1 MSAGAGMSVEANT
14 LHQRE
19 TTVRMN
25 FWDSKWDLDVA
36 QCPCDIH
43 FNDWVDAEKLTGK
56 TIYHFGTGTH
66 HVIGIRQAT
75 NGSNNVVFGIT
86 ASPGEYN
93 TYIQLVTERPQIAKS
108 YLCYFGD
115 IYLTNPR
122 LLPAFDIV
130 ALFHLGEFI
139 DQSTTSPE
147 YGGLS
152 DLGVTRALL
161 ENTRPGGNV
170 LIYSESFAHDRA
182 EAVAAELEAAKEI
195 AFVGKFE
202 KLLVYRKL

>member
-1 MSAGAGMSVEANT
+1 M
-14 LHQRE
+14 
-19 TTVRMN
+19 
-25 FWDSKWDLDVA
+25 
-36 QCPCDIH
+36 
-43 FNDWVDAEKLTGK
+43 
-56 TIYHFGTGTH
+56 
-66 HVIGIRQAT
+66 IGIRQAT

-86 ASPGEYN
+86 ASPEEYS
-93 TYIQLVTERPQIAKS
+93 TYIQLVTERPQISKS

-139 DQSTTSPE
+139 DESTTSPE

-152 DLGVTRALL
+152 DLGLTRALL
-161 ENTRPGGNV
+161 ANTRPGGNV
-170 LIYSESFAHDRA
+170 LIYSESFAHDHA
-182 EAVAAELEAAKEI
+182 EAVAAELETAKEI

-202 KLLVYRKL
+202 KLVIYRKTWDDAFRGQGRHIDAVERHTAPCPRIASRCNARAGA

>member
-1 MSAGAGMSVEANT
+1 VQ
-14 LHQRE
+14 QRG
-19 TTVRMN
+19 TAVRMN
-25 FWDSKWDLDVA
+25 FWDAKWDLDAA

-43 FNDWVDAEKLTGK
+43 FNEWVDAERLTNK

-86 ASPGEYN
+86 ASPEEYN

-139 DQSTTSPE
+139 DESTTSPE

-152 DLGVTRALL
+152 DLGLTRALL
-161 ENTRPGGNV
+161 GNTRPGGNM

-195 AFVGKFE
+195 AFVGKFA
-202 KLLVYRKL
+202 KLLVYRKV